1 LFFVPEKQSPLC
13 LAARGALY
21 TAPRKEV
28 TLNTPIIHQWG
39 SEDHPV
45 PPGGQLPLWL
55 DLLHQRGISLKSATH
70 FNIRPQSRGWVYP
83 VAPDHPAQRWKAFPR
98 QRGPKYLWLPA
109 QPDDI
114 TFYDPHGDLAGRVTA
129 ASGVLILATG
139 EPDVWALYEG
149 GILYAT
155 ATLHGEGT
163 ILPWLVDEL
172 RRLGVT
178 IVRLWPDRDPAGL
191 NHAAKLRDSL
201 AGLGIRLE
209 AFALPYPPDSKA
221 DINQLLID
229 VGPDNLRAA
238 LEACPPLELPRPTQ
252 TQPARPAV
260 YTPPANEITDLYE
273 RWCVEVVEQA
283 AVAAWNIAPPNSKNL
298 SRRNFSS
305 PLREDRRPSAQWSY
319 TAHGFKDYAT
329 GEFYNTHTVADLL
342 GVLSWAD
349 YKAALHPAVEPLTA
363 SRLRHFPQGV
373 PLRMV
378 RLGLNLHGDTWLNV
392 RRGVLPN
399 FGAAMVTYYVWTE
412 LVRAGAQLDDEPLT
426 AKQLASEGEKIGF
439 DLSRDTAARGLTLLA
454 EWEIGD
460 FLTLYNKRACVG
472 AKTRLFPE
480 KRGPKGKPF
489 LMRPLA
495 EAMPAFLDRLEP
507 YLLSCVLVNEF
518 PDVPVAA
525 DVLAEKLADL
535 ELTAE
540 QVAAIDARCQGL
552 FAENHGAYQAAWRE
566 FERRR
571 GIFRL
576 KYGLPALLDD
586 QPLQLPEGAAISNAA
601 RFRDAVDDVHLE
613 ASGGVRENRYAAARA
628 VGRTL
633 STHKASCDRR
643 GIVAVPQY
651 EEYPLPAGGEVLSS
665 LEALDARAL
674 ERGTMELVAPDG
686 NTVWACSRHA
696 DVFDY
701 DAWVARHNGPI
712 TVRVRRASIEK
723 RREQATEQDLEAQ
736 AQESA
741 RQAAISQRRATCTA
755 PPQEPPTAWPETYL
769 LHQAALRWRWLG
781 MDELPDGRFVT
792 PHGEVV
798 ERSARTVWQ
807 TLAELIAPDPPTQ
820 LAPPS
825 PSEPDLP
832 EAGSGRGITRETGP
846 PGTLP

>member
-1 LFFVPEKQSPLC
+1 LTP
-13 LAARGALY
+13 
-21 TAPRKEV
+21 
-28 TLNTPIIHQWG
+28 PIIPKSGVKDQPDP
-39 SEDHPV
+39 S
-45 PPGGQLPLWL
+45 GGQLPLWL
-55 DLLHQRGISLKSATH
+55 DLLRKRSISRYTATY
-70 FNIRPQSRGWVYP
+70 FGIRPHKRGWVYP
-83 VAPDHPAQRWKAFPR
+83 ATPNHPVQRWKAFPR
-98 QRGPKYLWLPA
+98 QRGPKYLWQPA

-114 TFYDPHGDLAGRVTA
+114 TFYDPHGDLAARIA
-129 ASGVLILATG
+129 AADGVLFLAAG

-149 GILYAT
+149 GILNAT
-155 ATLHGEGT
+155 ATMHGEGT
-163 ILPWLVDEL
+163 MPPWLVGEL
-172 RRLGVT
+172 HRLGVT
-178 IVRLWPDRDPAGL
+178 VGRIWPDRDDAGL
-191 NHAAKLRDSL
+191 NHAAKLRDVL
-201 AGLGIRLE
+201 AGTDIRLE
-209 AFALPYPPDSKA
+209 AFTLPYSPNSKA

-229 VGPDNLRAA
+229 VGPDNLRTA
-238 LEACPPLELPRPTQ
+238 LEACPPLDLPSP
-252 TQPARPAV
+252 QPARATHTSP
-260 YTPPANEITDLYE
+260 YTSPTSDVADLYE

-283 AVAAWNIAPPNSKNL
+283 AVAAWNIAPPNSKHL

-319 TAHGFKDYAT
+319 IAHGFKDYAT

-342 GVLSWAD
+342 GVQSWAD
-349 YKAALHPAVEPLTA
+349 YKAALHPTVEPQKVPH
-363 SRLRHFPQGV
+363 LRHFPQSV
-373 PLRMV
+373 PIRLIQ
-378 RLGLNLHGDTWLNV
+378 LGLNLHGDTWLNV

-412 LVRAGAQLDDEPLT
+412 LVRAGVLRDDEPFT
-426 AKQLASEGEKIGF
+426 AKQLAREAEQHGYG
-439 DLSRDTAARGLTLLA
+439 LSKDTAGKGLELLA

-460 FLTLYNKRACVG
+460 FLSLYSESTCVG
-472 AKTRLFPE
+472 TETRLFPE

-489 LMRPLA
+489 LMRPLV
-495 EAMPAFLDRLEP
+495 EALLAFLAKLEP

-525 DVLAEKLADL
+525 EALADKLAELD
-535 ELTAE
+535 LTAE

-552 FAENHGAYQAAWRE
+552 FAEHHETYLAAWRE

-586 QPLQLPEGAAISNAA
+586 LPLRLPEGVTISNAA
-601 RFRDAVDDVHLE
+601 RFRDAVDDMHLE
-613 ASGGVRENRYAAARA
+613 AAGGVRENRYAAARA

-651 EEYPLPAGGEVLSS
+651 EEYPLPVGGEVLSG

-674 ERGTMELVAPDG
+674 ERGTMELVAADG

-701 DAWVARHNGPI
+701 SAWVERHSGPI

-723 RREQATEQDLEAQ
+723 SREQATEQDLEAQ

-741 RQAAISQRRATCTA
+741 RQASISQRRVTRTI

-781 MDELPDGRFVT
+781 WGDLPDGRFVT

-798 ERSARTVWQ
+798 ERSARSVWH
-807 TLAELIAPDPPTQ
+807 TLAELVAPEPPTQ
-820 LAPPS
+820 LELPS

-832 EAGSGRGITRETGP
+832 EAGSGRGIIRETGP
-846 PGTLP
+846 PETQP